1 MRSIARNSANT
12 NNAELI
18 NQGGTTVRSIVVF
31 NAGAAAAYLKLYNK
45 ASAPTVGT
53 DRPEMVIA
61 VPTVSTVNV
70 PLKEGYRFASGLG
83 IGMVTGA
90 ADTDNTAVAAN
101 QLKVNLVYDAV

>member
-18 NQGGTTVRSIVVF
+18 NKGGTTVRSIVAF
-31 NAGAAAAYLKLYNK
+31 NAGGAAAYLKLYDT
-45 ASAPTVGT
+45 AAAPTVGT
-53 DRPEMVIA
+53 DRPVMVIA
-61 VPTVSTVNV
+61 VPTVSTVTV
-70 PLKEGYRFASGLG
+70 PLKEGYRFALGLG

-101 QLKVNLVYDAV
+101 QLKVNFVYDAV